1 MAKRDGIHYT
11 VHPTPKRKGETEQTY
26 HVRRHYFTT
35 LKSEDIVDHIRY
47 HGSIV
52 DLATYSLVM
61 ESLKEEIVELLQSGH
76 DLHIEGLGRFCLQL
90 GTRKTRGK
98 DGRMH
103 AKRYLNPEDIT
114 AREVVVKGISFTPDK
129 AMRKLVAFEPGKK
142 PAFDQDDDYHEIGT
156 VTFPVED
163 PVNSGWF
170 SATFPNP
177 QQINHRWAYE
187 PEAKL
192 MVWDGGYSNEKP
204 VIERECPM
212 GAWDDVAGMTISFP
226 SFPLS
231 GWTRILAVESSH
243 DRYKKVEGRFS
254 TEHRLDMWEAKAGW
268 GLRDFT
274 LSTNE
279 TPVKAVATKTLVFG
293 HVNLP
298 VSHSC
303 SHDSS
308 SPNAGERRRYP
319 HRERCH
325 DAILHEVR

>member
-129 AMRKLVAFEPGKK
+129 AMLKRIR
-142 PAFDQDDDYHEIGT
+142 DYHAHFQHDKGAT
-156 VTFPVED
+156 PK
-163 PVNSGWF
+163 NSGAANC
-170 SATFPNP
+170 S
-177 QQINHRWAYE
+177 
-187 PEAKL
+187 
-192 MVWDGGYSNEKP
+192 
-204 VIERECPM
+204 
-212 GAWDDVAGMTISFP
+212 
-226 SFPLS
+226 S
-231 GWTRILAVESSH
+231 GWLRSTRRTVPSRGGHSNWSS
-243 DRYKKVEGRFS
+243 DSRATVPTRFS
-254 TEHRLDMWEAKAGW
+254 RSWSRSPIPNTIARSGAIPTCIKRPAPEPFTAMRSQPVGCT
-268 GLRDFT
+268 LR
-274 LSTNE
+274 
-279 TPVKAVATKTLVFG
+279 
-293 HVNLP
+293 
-298 VSHSC
+298 
-303 SHDSS
+303 
-308 SPNAGERRRYP
+308 
-319 HRERCH
+319 
-325 DAILHEVR
+325 

>member
-52 DLATYSLVM
+52 DLATYTLVM

-129 AMRKLVAFEPGKK
+129 AMLKRIR
-142 PAFDQDDDYHEIGT
+142 DYHAHFQHDKG
-156 VTFPVED
+156 
-163 PVNSGWF
+163 GL
-170 SATFPNP
+170 
-177 QQINHRWAYE
+177 HRRTRSRRTAQAAGCVLRE
-187 PEAKL
+187 
-192 MVWDGGYSNEKP
+192 
-204 VIERECPM
+204 ERSLH
-212 GAWDDVAGMTISFP
+212 AAGIP
-226 SFPLS
+226 A
-231 GWTRILAVESSH
+231 GVRILALPCRQDSH
-243 DRYKKVEGRFS
+243 ATGLGALSQILSRGVGPFL
-254 TEHRLDMWEAKAGW
+254 RL
-268 GLRDFT
+268 
-274 LSTNE
+274 
-279 TPVKAVATKTLVFG
+279 
-293 HVNLP
+293 
-298 VSHSC
+298 
-303 SHDSS
+303 
-308 SPNAGERRRYP
+308 
-319 HRERCH
+319 
-325 DAILHEVR
+325 